1 VPADIATSVDPSGLK
16 ASGLSERRED
26 SWKHD

>member
-16 ASGLSERRED
+16 ASWVSERREY